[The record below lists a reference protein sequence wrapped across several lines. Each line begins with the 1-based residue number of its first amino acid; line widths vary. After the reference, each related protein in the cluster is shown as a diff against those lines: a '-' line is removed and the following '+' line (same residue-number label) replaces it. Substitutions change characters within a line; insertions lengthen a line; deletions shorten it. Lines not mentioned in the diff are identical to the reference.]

1 MPCRNIVKIS
11 KDADLLIH
19 DSTYFED
26 MKRKH
31 SSLDQVIQLVKDADA
46 KQVIL
51 THISRRYQNEK
62 ELEDKI
68 KPLKNFRIAKDFM
81 EVVI

>member
-1 MPCRNIVKIS
+1 M
-11 KDADLLIH
+11 
-19 DSTYFED
+19 
-26 MKRKH
+26 
-31 SSLDQVIQLVKDADA
+31 
-46 KQVIL
+46 